1 MSRRPDLYNARRSAV
16 RLAREMRSERRAAQR
31 VAFGCEVECE
41 GPQPDPI
48 RPQMRDLSATGAF
61 IQSATPVALGT
72 RLALRFQL
80 PGGDVM
86 LAAEV
91 ARTTQDGVGVRFV
104 ELSELDRRLIADA
117 IARAGEMS

>member
-1 MSRRPDLYNARRSAV
+1 
-16 RLAREMRSERRAAQR
+16 MRSERRAAQR
-31 VAFGCEVECE
+31 VAFGCEVQCE
-41 GPQPDPI
+41 GPHPDPI

-61 IQSATPVALGT
+61 IESATPVAVGT

-91 ARTTQDGVGVRFV
+91 ARSTPQGVGVRFV
-104 ELSELDRRLIADA
+104 ELSDPDQRLIDDA
-117 IARAGEMS
+117 VARAAEL

>member
-1 MSRRPDLYNARRSAV
+1 
-16 RLAREMRSERRAAQR
+16 MRSERRSARR

-48 RPQMRDLSATGAF
+48 RPQMRDLSSTGAF
-61 IQSATPVALGT
+61 VESGTPVALGT

-80 PGGDVM
+80 PGGEVL

-91 ARTTQDGVGVRFV
+91 ARQTPEGLGVRFV
-104 ELSELDRRLIADA
+104 DLSERDQRLIDEA
-117 IARAGEMS
+117 IAAASDT